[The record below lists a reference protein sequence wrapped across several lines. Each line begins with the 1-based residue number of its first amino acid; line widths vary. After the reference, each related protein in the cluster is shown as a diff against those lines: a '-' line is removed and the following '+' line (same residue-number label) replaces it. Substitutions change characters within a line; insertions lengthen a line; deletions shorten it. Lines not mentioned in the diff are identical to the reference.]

1 MPEGICLYLNYFQV
15 YAKSIVY
22 GPTKPPRRR
31 NISCNFDSGSSATV
45 IEPVTIGRLGGV
57 PLLGRI
63 KDWPVGEVVGS
74 SEAALG
80 TAEVRSGELAWREAH
95 RRCLRRKHLPL
106 YFWLGISNEAAEFL
120 CNCSE
125 GVIYTV
131 IAIYIYC
138 PSPTVR
144 RMDSSSEAMGQ
155 EHDCMRI

>member
-63 KDWPVGEVVGS
+63 KEWTVGEVFGS

-80 TAEVRSGELAWREAH
+80 TAEVRSGELAWREA
-95 RRCLRRKHLPL
+95 
-106 YFWLGISNEAAEFL
+106 SEMSTAEAFTIVFL
-120 CNCSE
+120 
-125 GVIYTV
+125 
-131 IAIYIYC
+131 A
-138 PSPTVR
+138 R
-144 RMDSSSEAMGQ
+144 HQ
-155 EHDCMRI
+155 Q